1 MERSRSQDSSGR
13 WLAGRLVDRSRR
25 GLVKQLAER
34 DEHLDGNGPGDQL
47 VDGCKRTRVRKAK
60 INTSGCP

>member
-1 MERSRSQDSSGR
+1 
-13 WLAGRLVDRSRR
+13 LVDRSRR
-25 GLVKQLAER
+25 WLAKQLVER
-34 DEHLDGNGPGDQL
+34 KEHPHGSGDQL